1 MTIQQPNGKGII
13 MTLEHDKLRDDI
25 TFAEYFL
32 ENHGSWEAAELGT
45 DEAESLYY
53 SDNHIDFGDEAEE
66 KRIYAAFSEE
76 INRRYPAESV
86 EDDYREELEQATI
99 DADPD
104 CDRHD
109 VARNIQLSVGLKL
122 LIRDFY
128 EAYADVIDKH
138 PKTPLKDLIALPA
151 AAAAY
156 WHKKKKPQKHNSL
169 KEVIE
174 KKYSAKELI
183 GAVGDQY
190 FRLDYFAVDRDA
202 LIDKFSKELSPKKY
216 DSEEGY
222 AQLERTIIELQHEVF
237 SAHKNAILANPE
249 LPLSKIIAKEKES
262 LRTRD

>member
-1 MTIQQPNGKGII
+1 
-13 MTLEHDKLRDDI
+13 MTLEHDKLRDGI
-25 TFAEYFL
+25 TFNEYFL
-32 ENHGSWEAAELGT
+32 ENHGAWEAGEIGT
-45 DEAESLYY
+45 DEAQSLYF
-53 SDNHIDFGDEAEE
+53 SENHIEFGDKAEE
-66 KRIYAAFSEE
+66 KLVYATFSEE
-76 INRRYPAESV
+76 INRRYPTDAV
-86 EDDYREELEQATI
+86 EEDYRDELEQATI

-109 VARNIQLSVGLKL
+109 VSRNIQLSVGLKL

-128 EAYADVIDKH
+128 ENYSDVIDQH
-138 PKTPLKDLIALPA
+138 PRAPLKDLIAPPA
-151 AAAAY
+151 AAASY
-156 WHKKKKPQKHNSL
+156 WHKKKKPQKHNSI

-174 KKYSAKELI
+174 KNYSGKELI

-202 LIDKFSKELSPKKY
+202 VIAKFNNELSPKKY